1 MKVYFSLVC
10 LIFFGTSCGNQDLQ
24 NPAEYKNLT
33 GTWAIY
39 QIYANDSWGGYLS
52 WKDAN
57 FNKQIKFSPDLKY
70 YSKTDKDFEL
80 IGTYKKISDLQ
91 IEITWDKPTFPQ
103 YPTYLLD
110 IQFDEAG
117 RLTIPTGTF
126 EGIVLEKYKLI
137 GR

>member
-1 MKVYFSLVC
+1 MKLHFYLFWLILLV
-10 LIFFGTSCGNQDLQ
+10 TSCGNQDIQ
-24 NPAEYKNLT
+24 NPAGDKNLT
-33 GTWAIY
+33 GTWIIY
-39 QIYANDSWGGYLS
+39 QVYANDSWGGSLS

-57 FNKQIKFSPDLKY
+57 FNKQIKFTSDLKY

-110 IQFDEAG
+110 IQYDEAG

-126 EGIVLEKYKLI
+126 EGVVLEKYKLI
-137 GR
+137 ER